1 MMFDD
6 TKARNVGTPSA
17 ERDAMSDDIDLI
29 SDVLEGLPRM
39 RANAARYLPAYE
51 AEGREEWRRRVN
63 SAPWRPEFADAL
75 ATLAGKPFSKPV
87 SLPADAPAA
96 VIRFVDDVANDGE
109 NLHAFAR
116 RVFQDAAAFGITFM
130 GVGYSSQPW
139 ARSRADEKAIG
150 ARPYWFSIPVASVI
164 AAYENKRRELVHIRW
179 QSVTTER
186 DGDFGE
192 REMKR
197 IHVYETG
204 RWQTWI
210 ELKSPQEGAKR
221 WELEAEGQ
229 LNGPTL
235 PIVRIRFGERLGVI
249 RTRPPL
255 LDLAHMQVEL
265 WRALSRLDETLTYSG
280 SPMLSATGVDPAQFA
295 QVGLK
300 VGPKACL
307 FAPEGGAWGYVQPD
321 ADVLREVAAHARTVI
336 EDMQRLALQPTLA
349 KAVAPTATEVA
360 LAHAKAHSVLEAW
373 ALSFRDALEHALELT
388 LPLLAVWTNSAQE
401 ERALRSWAPTI
412 NLHCDF
418 DGDAQGAV
426 EARLVIDAVKA
437 GVISREA
444 ATAEMQRRGILGP
457 AFDPAAEEARLAQGE
472 DADELPEAA

>member
-1 MMFDD
+1 MMFQD
-6 TKARNVGTPSA
+6 TRTPTVATLS
-17 ERDAMSDDIDLI
+17 RDREAMQSDIDLI
-29 SDVLEGLPRM
+29 ADILGGLPAM
-39 RANAARYLPAYE
+39 RANAGKYLPPYD
-51 AEGREEWRRRVN
+51 AEGRDEWQRRVN
-63 SAPWRPEFADAL
+63 SAPWRAEFADAL
-75 ATLAGKPFSKPV
+75 ATLSGKPFSKPV

-96 VIRFVDDVANDGE
+96 VMRFVDDVTNDGE

-116 RVFQDAAAFGITFM
+116 RVFQDAASFGITLV
-130 GVGYSSQPW
+130 GVAYASRPW
-139 ARSRADEKAIG
+139 ARSRAEEKAIG
-150 ARPYWFSIPVASVI
+150 ARPYWFSIPAASVI
-164 AAYENKRRELVHIRW
+164 AAYENARRELVHIRW

-192 REMKR
+192 REVKR

-210 ELKSPQEGAKR
+210 EVKSPREGGKY
-221 WELEAEGQ
+221 WEMEAEGQ
-229 LNGPTL
+229 LNGATL

-295 QVGLK
+295 QGGLK

-321 ADVLREVAAHARTVI
+321 ADVLREVAEHARTVI

-349 KAVAPTATEVA
+349 KAVASTATEVA
-360 LAHAKAHSVLEAW
+360 LAHAKANSVLESW

-388 LPLLAVWTNSAQE
+388 LPMLAVWTNAAEE

-418 DGDAQGAV
+418 DGDAQGAT
-426 EARLVIDAVKA
+426 EARLVIDAAKA
-437 GVISREA
+437 GVVSRVT
-444 ATAEMQRRGILGP
+444 ATEELQRRGILGP
-457 AFDPAAEEARLAQGE
+457 TFDPAAEDTRLGQ
-472 DADELPEAA
+472 ELPEAAE